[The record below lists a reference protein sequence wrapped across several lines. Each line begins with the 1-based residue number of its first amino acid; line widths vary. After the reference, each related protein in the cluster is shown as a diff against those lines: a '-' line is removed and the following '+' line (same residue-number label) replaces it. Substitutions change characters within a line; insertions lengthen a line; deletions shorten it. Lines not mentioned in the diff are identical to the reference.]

1 LSSQNQFLDKY
12 LSPIAPFPDGPGA
25 RILKGNRLLPFLV
38 ALPLLAFALGS
49 LPRSQP
55 GGPSLLFNSTWLIY
69 ILYLTPLIALGAMV
83 VMIALLAYNWRLL
96 SDALG
101 YGMAG
106 RRKRQK
112 KQSRTIQII
121 VWMSAW
127 LIAIE
132 VLLQKCGGIF
142 CKPSQNANLTP
153 QIQQLVTGSGPGP
166 VLPYIQAVTQLG
178 SIVQTSWFSIA
189 FIGLLVVSSV
199 IIIRA
204 VKVSWDESRGN
215 VIQLPGPP
223 AEGISAV
230 EDAIRILESQEATD
244 PRTRIINC
252 YQRMVQAAQ
261 HLGAPVTSDQ
271 TARELETAIRRMLML
286 RGSAIKELTELF
298 EEARYS
304 LHPITERDGERA
316 HQRLLSIAEEMKLPV
331 SV

>member
-1 LSSQNQFLDKY
+1 
-12 LSPIAPFPDGPGA
+12 
-25 RILKGNRLLPFLV
+25 
-38 ALPLLAFALGS
+38 
-49 LPRSQP
+49 
-55 GGPSLLFNSTWLIY
+55 
-69 ILYLTPLIALGAMV
+69 MV
-83 VMIALLAYNWRLL
+83 VMIVLLAYNWRLL

-121 VWMSAW
+121 LWMSAW
-127 LIAIE
+127 LVAIE

-142 CKPSQNANLTP
+142 CKPSQSANLTP
-153 QIQQLVTGSGPGP
+153 QVQQFVTGPGPGP
-166 VLPYIQAVTQLG
+166 VLPYVQAVSQLG
-178 SIVQTSWFSIA
+178 SVVQTNWFSIA
-189 FIGLLVVSSV
+189 FLGLLAVSSV

-204 VKVSWDESRGN
+204 VKVSWDESREN
-215 VIQLPGPP
+215 VMQVLGLP

-252 YQRMVQAAQ
+252 YQRMVRAAQ
-261 HLGAPVTSDQ
+261 HLGARVTSDQ
-271 TARELETAIRRMLML
+271 TARELETAIRKMLML
-286 RGSAIKELTELF
+286 RGSALNELTELF

>member
-1 LSSQNQFLDKY
+1 
-12 LSPIAPFPDGPGA
+12 
-25 RILKGNRLLPFLV
+25 
-38 ALPLLAFALGS
+38 
-49 LPRSQP
+49 
-55 GGPSLLFNSTWLIY
+55 
-69 ILYLTPLIALGAMV
+69 MV
-83 VMIALLAYNWRLL
+83 VMIVLLAYNWRLL

-121 VWMSAW
+121 LWMSAW
-127 LIAIE
+127 LVAIE

-142 CKPSQNANLTP
+142 CKPSQSANLTP
-153 QIQQLVTGSGPGP
+153 QVQQFVTGPGPGP
-166 VLPYIQAVTQLG
+166 VLPYVQAVSQLG
-178 SIVQTSWFSIA
+178 SVVQTNWFSIA
-189 FIGLLVVSSV
+189 FLGLLAVSSV

-204 VKVSWDESRGN
+204 VKVSWDESREN
-215 VIQLPGPP
+215 VMHVLGLP

-252 YQRMVQAAQ
+252 YQRMVRAAQ
-261 HLGAPVTSDQ
+261 HLGARVTSDQ
-271 TARELETAIRRMLML
+271 TARELETAIRKMLML
-286 RGSAIKELTELF
+286 RGSALNELTELF

>member
-1 LSSQNQFLDKY
+1 MV
-12 LSPIAPFPDGPGA
+12 
-25 RILKGNRLLPFLV
+25 IL
-38 ALPLLAFALGS
+38 
-49 LPRSQP
+49 
-55 GGPSLLFNSTWLIY
+55 I
-69 ILYLTPLIALGAMV
+69 I
-83 VMIALLAYNWRLL
+83 LLAYNWRLL

-106 RRKRQK
+106 RRKQRK

-127 LIAIE
+127 LVAVE

-142 CKPSQNANLTP
+142 CKPSQDANLTL
-153 QIQQLVTGSGPGP
+153 QVKNFVTGSASGP
-166 VLPYIQAVTQLG
+166 VLPFLQAVNQLG
-178 SIVQTSWFSIA
+178 SIVQTNWFSTA
-189 FIGLLVVSSV
+189 FIGLLAVSSV

-204 VKVSWDESRGN
+204 VMVSWAETRGTM
-215 VIQLPGPP
+215 IPILGPSP
-223 AEGISAV
+223 EGISAV
-230 EDAIRILESQEATD
+230 EDAIHILESQESTD

-271 TARELETAIRRMLML
+271 TARELEAAIRKMLMI
-286 RGSAIKELTELF
+286 RGPAIKDLTDLF

-304 LHPITERDGERA
+304 LHPITESDGERA
-316 HQRLLSIAEEMKLPV
+316 HERLLSIAGEMKIPV

>member
-1 LSSQNQFLDKY
+1 LDKY
-12 LSPIAPFPDGPGA
+12 LSPVAPFPAGQGA
-25 RILKGNRLLPFLV
+25 RILKGSRLLPFLV
-38 ALPLLAFALGS
+38 ALVLLAFALGS

-69 ILYLTPLIALGAMV
+69 ILYLTPIIALGAMIVMV
-83 VMIALLAYNWRLL
+83 VLLAYNWRLL

-106 RRKRQK
+106 RRKQQKK
-112 KQSRTIQII
+112 KQSRTLSII
-121 VWMSAW
+121 VWMGAW
-127 LIAIE
+127 LVAIE
-132 VLLQKCGGIF
+132 VLLLKCGGIF
-142 CKPSQNANLTP
+142 CEPSQNANLTP
-153 QIQQLVTGSGPGP
+153 QVQQLVTGPAPGP
-166 VLPYIQAVTQLG
+166 VLPYVQAVSQLG
-178 SIVQTSWFSIA
+178 SVVQTNWFSIA
-189 FIGLLVVSSV
+189 FLGLLAVSAV

-204 VKVSWDESRGN
+204 VKVSWEESREN
-215 VIQLPGPP
+215 VMQIPGPP

-230 EDAIRILESQEATD
+230 EDAIHILESQEATD

-252 YQRMVQAAQ
+252 YQRMIQAAQ

-271 TARELETAIRRMLML
+271 TARELETAIRNMLML
-286 RGSAIKELTELF
+286 RGPAINELTELF

-304 LHPITERDGERA
+304 LHPITERDGEKA

>member
-1 LSSQNQFLDKY
+1 MDKY
-12 LSPIAPFPDGPGA
+12 LSPVAPFPAGPGA
-25 RILKGNRLLPFLV
+25 RILKGSRLLPFLV
-38 ALPLLAFALGS
+38 ALVLLAFALGS

-69 ILYLTPLIALGAMV
+69 ILYLTPIIALGAMI
-83 VMIALLAYNWRLL
+83 VMIVLLAYNWRLL

-106 RRKRQK
+106 RRKQQK

-142 CKPSQNANLTP
+142 CKPSQNANLTT
-153 QIQQLVTGSGPGP
+153 QIQQSVTGSAPGP
-166 VLPYIQAVTQLG
+166 VLPFVQAVTQLG
-178 SIVQTSWFSIA
+178 NFVQTSWFSIA
-189 FIGLLVVSSV
+189 FLGLLAVSSV

-204 VKVSWDESRGN
+204 VKVSFEESRGKI
-215 VIQLPGPP
+215 IQMTGFP
-223 AEGISAV
+223 AEGISVV
-230 EDAIRILESQEATD
+230 EDAIHILESQDATD

-252 YQRMVQAAQ
+252 YQRMVQAAH

-271 TARELETAIRRMLML
+271 TARELQTAIRKMLML
-286 RGSAIKELTELF
+286 RGSAINELTELF

-316 HQRLLSIAEEMKLPV
+316 HQRLLAIAQEMKLPV

>member
-1 LSSQNQFLDKY
+1 
-12 LSPIAPFPDGPGA
+12 
-25 RILKGNRLLPFLV
+25 
-38 ALPLLAFALGS
+38 
-49 LPRSQP
+49 
-55 GGPSLLFNSTWLIY
+55 
-69 ILYLTPLIALGAMV
+69 MV
-83 VMIALLAYNWRLL
+83 VMIILLAYNWRLL

-106 RRKRQK
+106 RRKQQK
-112 KQSRTIQII
+112 KQSRTLQII

-153 QIQQLVTGSGPGP
+153 QIQQLVTGSAPGP
-166 VLPYIQAVTQLG
+166 VPSYIQAVTQLG

-204 VKVSWDESRGN
+204 IKVSWDESRGN
-215 VIQLPGPP
+215 VMHIPGPP

-261 HLGAPVTSDQ
+261 HLGALVTSDQ
-271 TARELETAIRRMLML
+271 TARELETAIRKMLML
-286 RGSAIKELTELF
+286 RGSALNELTELF

-304 LHPITERDGERA
+304 LHPITETDGERA
-316 HQRLLSIAEEMKLPV
+316 HQRLLAIAEEMKLPV

>member
-1 LSSQNQFLDKY
+1 M
-12 LSPIAPFPDGPGA
+12 
-25 RILKGNRLLPFLV
+25 
-38 ALPLLAFALGS
+38 
-49 LPRSQP
+49 
-55 GGPSLLFNSTWLIY
+55 FNSTWLLY

-83 VMIALLAYNWRLL
+83 IMIMLLAYNWRLL
-96 SDALG
+96 SDAIG

-106 RRKRQK
+106 KRKQKK

-121 VWMSAW
+121 VWMGAW
-127 LIAIE
+127 LIAVE
-132 VLLQKCGGIF
+132 VLFQKCGGIF
-142 CKPSQNANLTP
+142 CKPSQDTNLTL
-153 QIQQLVTGSGPGP
+153 QVQKFVTGSASGP
-166 VLPYIQAVTQLG
+166 VLPYVQAVTQLG
-178 SIVQTSWFSIA
+178 SVVQTNWFSTA

-204 VKVSWDESRGN
+204 VKVSWDESRRA
-215 VIQLPGPP
+215 IIPMQGPR

-230 EDAIRILESQEATD
+230 EDAIHIMESQEAMD

-271 TARELETAIRRMLML
+271 TARELETAIRKMLMI
-286 RGSAIKELTELF
+286 RGPAIKELTELF

-304 LHPITERDGERA
+304 LHTITERDGEKA
-316 HQRLLSIAEEMKLPV
+316 HERLLSIAEEMKIPV